1 MRETAVS
8 LLSSYLPR
16 PCSVLRGYGWLQT
29 LELVER
35 EDMASRYYFQVH
47 HRLVC
52 VTDPTF
58 MPPED
63 CEYQCT
69 DFCRNLSVV
78 VSQKR
83 ARIVDPSVLEIA
95 DAIGDA
101 TVFPAERFRTSDDP
115 IVQQHLV
122 DVFRNIR
129 AKAGWRNAN
138 KGGCMQRGLVYRL
151 FKDAV
156 AYPNG

>member
-1 MRETAVS
+1 M
-8 LLSSYLPR
+8 
-16 PCSVLRGYGWLQT
+16 
-29 LELVER
+29 
-35 EDMASRYYFQVH
+35 
-47 HRLVC
+47 
-52 VTDPTF
+52 
-58 MPPED
+58 
-63 CEYQCT
+63 
-69 DFCRNLSVV
+69 V